1 MKEYALYK
9 GEELICM
16 GTAEH
21 IAEVTGV
28 KVRSVEWMRTP
39 TYKKRASI
47 SVKVLVELN

>member
-28 KVRSVEWMRTP
+28 KVSSIEWMRTP
-39 TYKKRASI
+39 TYKKRAGDNA
-47 SVKVLVELN
+47 KVLVELN